1 MEEARP
7 ALRAAD
13 SEPLRRW
20 KSSTVVEDALMH
32 CVSEDKQ
39 TLWYITE
46 ADKHK
51 RRAQNV
57 ENAVLGLVKLNALP
71 PDAYDTRGPRNL
83 RFFHA
88 INNKCVYKQKL
99 TRGLR
104 HSCISWEFADCQ
116 HDGMLTVPRIHT
128 HKTLNPV
135 SMQNTQADQHDRGF
149 QQRPTMEGSE

>member
-71 PDAYDTRGPRNL
+71 PDAYDTRGPR
-83 RFFHA
+83 
-88 INNKCVYKQKL
+88 I
-99 TRGLR
+99 
-104 HSCISWEFADCQ
+104 FASF
-116 HDGMLTVPRIHT
+116 MPSTTSAYTSRNSPE
-128 HKTLNPV
+128 
-135 SMQNTQADQHDRGF
+135 A
-149 QQRPTMEGSE
+149 